1 MYKILI
7 LGNGFIGN
15 NLYQYFSNKYQT
27 SITNKEILDVTC
39 KDIKFDL
46 NLFDIIICAAGIKN
60 VEFCNQYPNICFDV
74 NSYGVKNI
82 ISKLDK
88 NKKFIYIST
97 DYVFDGSKG
106 LYSENDYTNPPNI
119 YGHSKLFGEI
129 LTSQHDNHIVVRT
142 SGVFGKGCPWL
153 QNLLIDLDNAKNI
166 ECYSDIYNS
175 PTYVINLAEMME
187 DLIKLNFV
195 GTINLCGS
203 ERSNRFHLYRSVS
216 DIFKK
221 DTSLLSEGYSKLNFP
236 KDISLV
242 NHLYCKL
249 SKKIPNN
256 IQEGLIRLSNE
267 N

>member
-15 NLYQYFSNKYQT
+15 KLYQYFSNKYST
-27 SITNKEILDVTC
+27 FLTNKEILDVTN
-39 KDIKFDL
+39 KNIEFDPS
-46 NLFDIIICAAGIKN
+46 LFDIIIYAVGIKN
-60 VEFCNQYPNICFDV
+60 VQLCNQYPNICFDV
-74 NSYGVKNI
+74 NSYGIKNI

-106 LYSENDYTNPPNI
+106 LYSENDYTNPCNI

-129 LTSQHDNHIVVRT
+129 LTSQHGNHIVVRT
-142 SGVFGKGCPWL
+142 SGVFGKGCAWL
-153 QNLLIDLDNAKNI
+153 QNLLVDLDNAKNI
-166 ECYSDIYNS
+166 ECYADIYNS
-175 PTYVINLAEMME
+175 PTYVINLAEMIE
-187 DLIKLNFV
+187 DLIKLDFI
-195 GTINLCGS
+195 GTINLCGN
-203 ERSNRFHLYRSVS
+203 ERSNRFQLYRSIAN
-216 DIFKK
+216 IFKK
-221 DTSLLSEGYSKLNFP
+221 DISLLLEGYCKLDFP

-242 NHLYCKL
+242 NNLYCRL
-249 SKKIPNN
+249 SNKIPNN